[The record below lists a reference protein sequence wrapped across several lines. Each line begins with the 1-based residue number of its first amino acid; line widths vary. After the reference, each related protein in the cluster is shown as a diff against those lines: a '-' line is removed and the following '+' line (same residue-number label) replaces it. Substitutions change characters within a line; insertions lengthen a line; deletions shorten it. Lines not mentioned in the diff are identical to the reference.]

1 MNPLPNRPLLNTS
14 SMPLSLPNVPSFEQI
29 AYHRP
34 RKVLPEAGKDFP
46 VLNGHSSIPGPSS
59 GSTATG
65 PLLDRGNA
73 IGASQAQQSAAIIAQ
88 PSTSQAQPS
97 PMSSQG
103 EKEGDS
109 DSRQLTAIFRP
120 GDSGDW
126 KEKLRLSYEAS
137 EQAKLAREG
146 QTGSGGGA
154 NSWDRHREDEDESKE
169 EEGEADDDDAT
180 VISEGDETKVWKVKR
195 TFRKLVA

>member
-46 VLNGHSSIPGPSS
+46 VLNGHSLIPGPSS
-59 GSTATG
+59 GSTTTG
-65 PLLDRGNA
+65 PLVDRSNP
-73 IGASQAQQSAAIIAQ
+73 IGTAQSSATIAQ
-88 PSTSQAQPS
+88 PSMSQAQSS

-120 GDSGDW
+120 ETGDW
-126 KEKLRLSYEAS
+126 KEKLRLSHEAS
-137 EQAKLAREG
+137 EQAKLAR
-146 QTGSGGGA
+146 GSMGGA
-154 NSWDRHREDEDESKE
+154 NSWDRHREDEDESKD

-180 VISEGDETKVWKVKR
+180 VISEGEETKVWKVKR

>member
-1 MNPLPNRPLLNTS
+1 
-14 SMPLSLPNVPSFEQI
+14 MPLSLPNVPSFEQI

-46 VLNGHSSIPGPSS
+46 VLNGHPLIPGPSP
-59 GSTATG
+59 GSTTAG
-65 PLLDRGNA
+65 PLPDRSNPT
-73 IGASQAQQSAAIIAQ
+73 GAAQAQQSAAVIAQ
-88 PSTSQAQPS
+88 PQSS

-109 DSRQLTAIFRP
+109 DTRQLTAIFRP
-120 GDSGDW
+120 DSGDW
-126 KEKLRLSYEAS
+126 KEKLRLSHEAS

-146 QTGSGGGA
+146 QIGSGSGA
-154 NSWDRHREDEDESKE
+154 NSWDRHREDEDEPKD

-180 VISEGDETKVWKVKR
+180 VISEGEETKVWKVKR